1 MLLLIKKNV
10 VLGFHSC
17 HAMMGYSLVNVKWM
31 WQLVSGDLF
40 FWQNF
45 FSISEFF
52 LENEKKRDF
61 LKGF

>member
-1 MLLLIKKNV
+1 V